1 MPTKIPSNWAW
12 KTGVET
18 LEWEA
23 VPARGNKE
31 IHETGK
37 ILGPFIHVKDF
48 AGGVEPKFLAYI
60 RDEKY
65 NEAVAK
71 IILDHI
77 EANDKNSPI
86 VKKIKSFSS
95 SPHSLKRARLAILAA
110 MRKKNLHKLQLFD
123 AIQEELEC
131 GKVIVEAL
139 QELPP
144 AQQLAKYLI
153 KQDYKDRAGFFSNRV
168 TIAKRRA
175 LLSSTLQD
183 AIKKA
188 GSYAGFLA
196 KFVESVGAWA
206 YKKGRLKKK
215 KVENKNA
222 LLECMAA
229 RIANVSGME
238 THEQGMVFGTYRDGH
253 PKLMTLTAWKDGFSD
268 FEGKLA
274 GGSKLHGNYFVEMD
288 TERDASGNKQPKKDK
303 DGYFISDNSITDL
316 GENLALVLR
325 QGDYDV
331 LGGKGGNKGFF
342 NKKLFGIDFGHA
354 YREKNPIMDTLQD
367 NFSFDFEGPNKP
379 KNPFKN
385 ITVFYDNPLSEK
397 MKGIHY
403 LIKQRTGQNP
413 SDEIME
419 AYGPE
424 FRAKINRIQKDNDL
438 AVFDT
443 YIAKMEALAERENKK
458 APPNGGASYL
468 ELAEKIK
475 ESKKIAMETD
485 ASMLKIFE
493 ARKNLL
499 PKELNFIDSIEKLL
513 SKTDNLSPGSTVPPI
528 GKVKLNHL
536 RVIAPRVV
544 CQLAPDKIN
553 GLNQLTIS
561 AKDPNDAKEKIE
573 QLKKFSH
580 EAIKGDIQFDYRS
593 GKITIS
599 CDNQQLTKMIEKF
612 NENAVAVYK
621 KQPTL
626 NVERSEKA
634 HIEPLPKIKDN
645 MPKSSKP
652 KSKGQSLLF
661 EYVGERQKVRGQS
674 ADSLDADKTQKP
686 LNIPEQQKKVVEG
699 VVKDLV
705 KTIQE
710 NRDPEFVQYRDTKI
724 TYQEQ
729 SIVGCD
735 FSGGKVIEA
744 ASHFYKKLNEKIIE
758 SEPLQSDNITI
769 EPPTYTL
776 RVSEKATDEKIL
788 ELLEKA
794 EASDPQIVITHIK
807 IGKQEPE
814 PIDVFK
820 ERTQEQERPEP

>member
-1 MPTKIPSNWAW
+1 MPIRIPSNWRW
-12 KTGVET
+12 ITGVET
-18 LEWEA
+18 LAWGA

-65 NEAVAK
+65 NDAVAK

-77 EANDKNSPI
+77 EANDNNSPI
-86 VKKIKSFSS
+86 VKKIKNLSS
-95 SPHSLKRARLAILAA
+95 GSHSLQRVRLAILEAI
-110 MRKKNLHKLQLFD
+110 RKKRLHKLQLFD

-131 GKVIVEAL
+131 GKVIIEAL

-144 AQQLAKYLI
+144 AQQLTKYLI
-153 KQDYKDRAGFFSNRV
+153 KQDYKDRTGFFSNRV

-175 LLSSTLQD
+175 LLSGTLQD

-196 KFVESVGAWA
+196 KFVENVGAWA

-215 KVENKNA
+215 KEENKNA

-229 RIANVSGME
+229 KIANVSGME

-288 TERDASGNKQPKKDK
+288 AERDVFGNKQPKKDK
-303 DGYFISDNSITDL
+303 DGYFISDNSLTDL
-316 GENLALVLR
+316 GENLPLILR

-342 NKKLFGIDFGHA
+342 NKKLFGIDFGHV
-354 YREKNPIMDTLQD
+354 YREKNPIVATLQD
-367 NFSFDFEGPNKP
+367 DFSFDFTKQ

-424 FRAKINRIQKDNDL
+424 FRKKINRIQKDNDL

-443 YIAKMEALAERENKK
+443 YIAKMKALAEHGNKEN
-458 APPNGGASYL
+458 PPDGGASYL

-475 ESKKIAMETD
+475 KSKEIAMETD

-499 PKELNFIDSIEKLL
+499 PEELNFIDAIEKLL

-561 AKDPNDAKEKIE
+561 AKNPNDAKEKIE
-573 QLKKFSH
+573 KLKKFSN
-580 EAIKGDIQFDYRS
+580 EAVRGDVKFDYRS

-599 CDNQQLTKMIEKF
+599 CSNQQLTKMIEKF
-612 NENAVAVYK
+612 TENAVAIHK
-621 KQPTL
+621 KQRTL
-626 NVERSEKA
+626 NVERSERMDV
-634 HIEPLPKIKDN
+634 EPLSKISDDS
-645 MPKSSKP
+645 PKSSKP
-652 KSKGQSLLF
+652 KSNRQSLLF
-661 EYVGERQKVRGQS
+661 EYSGEREKARGQN
-674 ADSLDADKTQKP
+674 ADSLDTNKTQKP
-686 LNIPEQQKKVVEG
+686 LNIAEPQKKVVEK

-705 KTIQE
+705 KTIQG
-710 NRDPEFVQYRDTKI
+710 NRASEFVQYRDTKV

-729 SIVGCD
+729 SIVSCN

-744 ASHFYKKLNEKIIE
+744 ASHFYRRLNKKIAE
-758 SEPLQSDNITI
+758 SEPLQSENITI

-776 RVSEKATDEKIL
+776 QLSGNATDEKIL

-794 EASDPQIVITHIK
+794 EISDPKIVITHIK
-807 IGKQEPE
+807 IDKQEPE
-814 PIDVFK
+814 SIDAFK
-820 ERTQEQERPEP
+820 KRTQKQKKPEP